1 MLVDLYNGR
10 ITVVV
15 VVVVVVLL
23 SFRKFVSLVS
33 TG

>member
-10 ITVVV
+10 ITVV

>member
-15 VVVVVVLL
+15 VVVVLL
-23 SFRKFVSLVS
+23 SFWKFVSLVS

>member
-1 MLVDLYNGR
+1 MLFDLYNGR
-10 ITVVV
+10 ITV

>member
-10 ITVVV
+10 ITV